1 LLRNVVI
8 IQLFPPKASNVE
20 ECKMSFWNVLLS
32 VLYTAFVGLLYSLGF
47 EIGYSAVM
55 NGHNLVGVD

>member
-1 LLRNVVI
+1 
-8 IQLFPPKASNVE
+8 
-20 ECKMSFWNVLLS
+20 MSFWNVLLS